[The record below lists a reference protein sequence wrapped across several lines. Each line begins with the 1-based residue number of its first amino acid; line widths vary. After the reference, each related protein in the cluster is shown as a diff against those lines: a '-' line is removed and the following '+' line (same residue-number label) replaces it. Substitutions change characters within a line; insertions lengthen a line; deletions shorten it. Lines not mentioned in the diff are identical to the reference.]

1 MSPAAGSTAQAPRPG
16 RTSRLL
22 VVLGFGIAA
31 LVGIVAGVIL
41 SSTGD
46 LPDTAPLSGEILG
59 SSAPKLFDNADPPE
73 LFAQI
78 AVAQRTRV
86 PLSRMPRVLLDAT
99 VAIEDERFYS
109 HWGIDVWGIMRAAVT
124 NLVHW
129 KKVQGASTITQQ
141 LARTLFLTSEKTFRR
156 KVQEALLAIQI
167 ERQYKKDEI
176 LELYLNQIY
185 FGHGAYGVEQ
195 AARGYFGKNVEDL
208 TLAEAALLAGLPKAP
223 SGSNPRNDLDKAT
236 ARRNLVLN
244 RMVKNGY
251 IRREEAEGAQKS
263 PIHLRMIEMTNAPY
277 FVAYLRKYLEDTYG
291 TETLYRGG
299 LSVYTTLNLRYQNIA
314 QRALEHGLTAAESLL
329 TGARR
334 GGSKLRLQGA
344 LVAIEPRTGA
354 ILAMVGGR
362 NFRENEFNR
371 AVQARRQ
378 PGSSFKPF
386 IYATALAN
394 GFTLADVRDD
404 QLCPGFPGIDGKIWR
419 PKNFEG
425 RNFGRTSL
433 RRSIALSRNVV
444 TTMILNQI
452 GVHTVIGTARKFGYS
467 NSFRDDLTMAL
478 GTSEISLL
486 EHVSAFS
493 VFANGGLRATP
504 HAIRLVKNGAGAVL
518 EQHRPE
524 LTQAISPQVSYLMAS
539 ALRDVI
545 DRGTAQV
552 IRRLGFRRPAG
563 GKTGSTNGF
572 TDAWF
577 VGFTPSL
584 ACGIWI
590 GYDDRHELG
599 KNGTGGLVAAPV
611 WSAFMSEA
619 MEGLPAEDFPRPTG
633 VVDVV
638 IDPRSGKVAT
648 DACAKKI
655 TEIFVEGTQPGQTC
669 DLESRG
675 TNFSDDEMGNIEQLS
690 GTATGSEGTP
700 ERTGGDST
708 ADDASAQESGF

>member
-1 MSPAAGSTAQAPRPG
+1 MSPVPPTR
-16 RTSRLL
+16 RLL
-22 VVLGFGIAA
+22 IVLGFAIAA
-31 LVGIVAGVIL
+31 GVGIVAGVIL
-41 SSTGD
+41 SSAGD
-46 LPDTAPLSGEILG
+46 LPDMAPLSGEILG

-86 PLSRMPRVLLDAT
+86 PLARMPRILLDAT
-99 VAIEDERFYS
+99 VAIEDDRFYS
-109 HWGIDVWGIMRAAVT
+109 HWGIDVWGIMRAMAV
-124 NLVHW
+124 NLI
-129 KKVQGASTITQQ
+129 KGKIEQGGSTITQQ
-141 LARTLFLTSEKTFRR
+141 LAKTLFLSPERTLRR

-176 LELYLNQIY
+176 LEMYLNQIY

-208 TLAEAALLAGLPKAP
+208 TLAEAALLAGLPRAP
-223 SGSNPRNDLDKAT
+223 SGSNPRNDLEKAT
-236 ARRNLVLN
+236 ARRNLVLT

-251 IRREEAEGAQKS
+251 VRREEAEGAMKS
-263 PIHLRMIEMTNAPY
+263 PVHLRAIEMTNAPY

-394 GFTLADVRDD
+394 GFTLSDVRDD
-404 QLCPGFPGIDGKIWR
+404 QQCPGFPGLDGKIWR

-425 RNFGRTSL
+425 HNFGPTSL
-433 RRSIALSRNVV
+433 RRAIALSRNVV

-452 GVHTVIGTARKFGYS
+452 GVHTVIGAARKFGYT
-467 NSFRDDLTMAL
+467 NTFRDDLTMAL

-493 VFANGGLRATP
+493 VFANGGVRATP
-504 HAIRLVKNGAGAVL
+504 HAIRLVKNGSGAVL
-518 EQHRPE
+518 EQHRAE
-524 LTQAISPQVSYLMAS
+524 LTQAISPQVSYLMSS

-552 IRRLGFRRPAG
+552 VRRLGFRRPAG

-611 WSAFMSEA
+611 WSTFMSEA
-619 MEGLPAEDFPRPTG
+619 TEGLPVEEFPRPTG
-633 VVDVV
+633 VVEVA
-638 IDPRSGKVAT
+638 IDPRSGKLAT
-648 DACAKKI
+648 DACARKI
-655 TEIFVEGTQPGQTC
+655 TEVFVEGTQPGQNC

-675 TNFSDDEMGNIEQLS
+675 PDFVGQEMENYEQMS
-690 GTATGSEGTP
+690 GTATGGP
-700 ERTGGDST
+700 GGYERKGGDAG
-708 ADDASAQESGF
+708 ADDAATQEGGF

>member
-1 MSPAAGSTAQAPRPG
+1 MRVAIPAPLRSR
-16 RTSRLL
+16 RLL
-22 VVLGFGIAA
+22 VWTGFLAAAAIGIAG
-31 LVGIVAGVIL
+31 GIIL
-41 SSTGD
+41 ASAGD
-46 LPDTAPLSGEILG
+46 LPDTAPLRGEILG
-59 SSAPKLFDNADPPE
+59 SSAPKLYDNAEPPE

-86 PLSRMPRVLLDAT
+86 PLARMPRILLDAT
-99 VAIEDERFYS
+99 VAIEDDRFYS
-109 HWGIDVWGIMRAAVT
+109 HWGIDVWGIMRAMAV
-124 NLVHW
+124 NLI
-129 KKVQGASTITQQ
+129 KGRIEQGGSTITQQ
-141 LARTLFLTSEKTFRR
+141 LAKTLFLTPERTIRR

-167 ERQYKKDEI
+167 ERLYKKDEI
-176 LELYLNQIY
+176 LEMYLNQIY

-236 ARRNLVLN
+236 ARRNLVLT

-251 IRREEAEGAQKS
+251 IRREEAEAASTS

-277 FVAYLRKYLEDTYG
+277 FVAYLRKHLEDAYG

-314 QRALEHGLTAAESLL
+314 QRTLEHGLTAAESLL
-329 TGARR
+329 AGARR
-334 GGSKLRLQGA
+334 GGTGLRLQGA
-344 LVAIEPRTGA
+344 LVALDPRTGA

-386 IYATALAN
+386 IYATALSN

-404 QLCPGFPGIDGKIWR
+404 RLCPGFPGIEGKVWR

-433 RRSIALSRNVV
+433 RRALYLSRNVV
-444 TTMILNQI
+444 TTMILNQV
-452 GVHTVIGTARKFGYS
+452 GVRTVIGTARKFGYT
-467 NSFRDDLTMAL
+467 NPFRDDLTMAL
-478 GTSEISLL
+478 GTSELSLL

-493 VFANGGLRATP
+493 VFANGGVRATP
-504 HAIRLVKNGAGAVL
+504 FAIRLVKNGQGAVL

-524 LTQAISPQVSYLMAS
+524 LTQSISPQVSCLMAS

-545 DRGTAQV
+545 DHGTAQV
-552 IRRLGFRRPAG
+552 VRRLGFRRPAG

-611 WSAFMSEA
+611 WAAFMSEA
-619 MEGLPAEDFPRPTG
+619 TEGLPVEDFPRPTG
-633 VVDVV
+633 VVEAV
-638 IDPRSGKVAT
+638 IDPKSGKLAT
-648 DACAKKI
+648 EACEKKI
-655 TEIFVEGTQPGQTC
+655 TELFVEGTEPGQNC
-669 DLESRG
+669 ELESKG
-675 TNFSDDEMGNIEQLS
+675 PDYNEEEMKMIEQMS
-690 GTATGSEGTP
+690 GTVSGGAGAP
-700 ERTGGDST
+700 ERSADTP
-708 ADDASAQESGF
+708 ADDAATQDSGF